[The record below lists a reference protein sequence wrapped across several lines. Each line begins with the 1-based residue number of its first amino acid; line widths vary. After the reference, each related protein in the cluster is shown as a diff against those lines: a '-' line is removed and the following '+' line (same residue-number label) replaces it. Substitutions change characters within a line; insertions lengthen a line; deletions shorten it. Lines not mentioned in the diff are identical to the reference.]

1 MLVTLLLCN
10 AGAMETLPI
19 FLDKMLTPV
28 EAVIISVSLVLIFG
42 EIIPQALCTGPK
54 QLAIAYW
61 CCPIVYGLMW
71 LTILVSWP
79 IGWLLDKLLG
89 EHKFQ
94 RYDNDQLKKLVM
106 LHSIQALK
114 KVEEHLPEGID
125 GLTAEQAKMVEGA
138 ITFQAVPC
146 EEVMTKIGK
155 VTFTLTMETVL
166 TAKALN
172 DIRENGFSRIPI
184 CKDGNRNQIVAF
196 LLTKSLVG
204 IDTNNKTVQ

>member
-1 MLVTLLLCN
+1 M
-10 AGAMETLPI
+10 
-19 FLDKMLTPV
+19 
-28 EAVIISVSLVLIFG
+28 
-42 EIIPQALCTGPK
+42 
-54 QLAIAYW
+54 
-61 CCPIVYGLMW
+61 
-71 LTILVSWP
+71 
-79 IGWLLDKLLG
+79 
-89 EHKFQ
+89 
-94 RYDNDQLKKLVM
+94 
-106 LHSIQALK
+106 
-114 KVEEHLPEGID
+114 
-125 GLTAEQAKMVEGA
+125 TAEQAKMVEGA

>member
-1 MLVTLLLCN
+1 
-10 AGAMETLPI
+10 
-19 FLDKMLTPV
+19 
-28 EAVIISVSLVLIFG
+28 
-42 EIIPQALCTGPK
+42 
-54 QLAIAYW
+54 
-61 CCPIVYGLMW
+61 MW
-71 LTILVSWP
+71 LTILISWP

-114 KVEEHLPEGID
+114 KVEEHLPDGID

-155 VTFTLTMETVL
+155 VTLTLTMETVL